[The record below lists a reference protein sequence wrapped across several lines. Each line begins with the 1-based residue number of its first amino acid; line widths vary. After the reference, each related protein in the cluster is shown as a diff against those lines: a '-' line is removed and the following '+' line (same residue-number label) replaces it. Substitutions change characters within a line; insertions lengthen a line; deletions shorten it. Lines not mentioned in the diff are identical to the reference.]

1 MWKGLGETRRVVEMK
16 IKGWNSFEIIW
27 LTAFTAVAI
36 MLSILSKDNMFGFS
50 VFISGV
56 LCVVLAAK
64 GNIWTY
70 YFGMYNSI
78 AYAWLSYGNGLYGET
93 MLNALFFVPMN
104 VIGWAAWRKKMD
116 NNTVIMRKMSW
127 KMFGL
132 SYLICLTGT
141 VVYGYWLSTFK
152 NQNTAYIDAFTNCA
166 SIIATIIMT
175 LRYREQWI
183 FYISINVFSVIMW
196 SFRLANGSEN
206 AATIVVMWS
215 AYLVNSIYGF
225 YVWDKGYKAMS
236 SDKQA
241 A

>member
-1 MWKGLGETRRVVEMK
+1 MK

-27 LTAFTAVAI
+27 LTVFTAVAI
-36 MLSILSKDNMFGFS
+36 MLSILWKDNIFGLS

-78 AYAWLSYGNGLYGET
+78 AYAWLSYQNGLYGET
-93 MLNALFFVPMN
+93 MLNTLFFVPMN
-104 VIGWAAWRKKMD
+104 VIGWAAWRRKMD
-116 NNTVIMRKMSW
+116 KNTVIMRKMSW
-127 KMFGL
+127 KMFGI
-132 SYLICLTGT
+132 SVLICLVGM
-141 VVYGYWLSTFK
+141 VGYGYWLSTLK

-183 FYISINVFSVIMW
+183 FYISINVFSIIMW
-196 SFRLANGSEN
+196 TYRLANGSDN
-206 AATIVVMWS
+206 AATMVVMWS
-215 AYLVNSIYGF
+215 AYLVNSIYGL
-225 YVWDKGYKAMS
+225 YVWNKGYKAMS
-236 SDKQA
+236 SEKQA
-241 A
+241 AELAV